1 MNKVEFYAFLDQVA
15 KFYNVNPDAVIRGES
30 FGLEIPQA
38 ALLGQNIQQRSEFL
52 QQINVQNVL
61 NVKGN
66 KLFGAAEAP
75 ITGRHQNKRHLVN
88 LNHTQGKY
96 ELFKTDSGVIIPWEM
111 FDHFA
116 ALNTN
121 GELSDLYAKYVQTQ
135 IALDQLQIGWHGKT
149 AADETSA
156 ADLSDVNIG
165 WLALLERDKP
175 ENVLTDAVNIFG
187 DGGDYAN
194 LDELALELKQGLD
207 YRHQNRSDLVFLV
220 GADLANAESRLLSAT
235 AKLKAT
241 ERVALGSAELM
252 GSFGGMKAITP
263 PNFPAKGAAVT
274 TLSNLSIYTQGAS
287 VRRRF
292 ESNEDRMGIIDS
304 YYRMEGYVVEDN
316 GLMTAIKADA
326 VTIGEPFKKE

>member
-1 MNKVEFYAFLDQVA
+1 MNKLAFSAFLMQIAHYYKVD
-15 KFYNVNPDAVIRGES
+15 PEAVLRGES
-30 FGLEIPQA
+30 FNLEIPQA
-38 ALLGQNIQQRSEFL
+38 ALLGKNIQQRSEFL
-52 QQINVQNVL
+52 KEINVQNVL

-66 KLFGAAEAP
+66 KLFGAVEAP
-75 ITGRHQNKRHLVN
+75 ITGRHKNQRHLVN

-116 ALNTN
+116 ALNVN
-121 GELSDLYAKYVQTQ
+121 GELADLYAEYVQTQ

-149 AADETSA
+149 AEEETQA

-175 ENVLTDAVNIFG
+175 ENVLTDPINILG
-187 DGGDYAN
+187 DNGDYPN
-194 LDELALELKQGLD
+194 LDTLALELKQGLD

-220 GADLANAESRLLSAT
+220 GAELANAESRLLSAT

-252 GSFGGMKAITP
+252 GSFGGMRAITP
-263 PNFPAKGAAVT
+263 PNFPATGAAVT

-326 VTIGEPFKKE
+326 VTIGKPTE

>member
-1 MNKVEFYAFLDQVA
+1 MNKPAFYSFLTAVA
-15 KFYNVNPDAVIRGES
+15 NYYGVDPQTVLRGES
-30 FGLEIPQA
+30 FNLEIPKA
-38 ALLGQNIQQRSEFL
+38 ALLGKNIQQRSDFL
-52 QQINVQNVL
+52 KQINVQNVL

-66 KLFGAAEAP
+66 KLFGAAEAA
-75 ITGRHQNKRHLVN
+75 ITGRHQDKRHLVN
-88 LNHTQGKY
+88 LSHTQSTY

-116 ALNTN
+116 ALNQN
-121 GELSDLYAKYVQTQ
+121 GELGSLYAEYVQNP

-149 AADETSA
+149 VADNTTA
-156 ADLSDVNIG
+156 TDLSDVNIG

-175 ENVLTDAVNIFG
+175 ANVLTDAVNIFG
-187 DGGDYAN
+187 DGGEYAN

-207 YRHQNRSDLVFLV
+207 YRHQNRTDLVFLV
-220 GADLANAESRLLSAT
+220 GADLANAESRFLSKA

-241 ERVALGSAELM
+241 ERVALGSTELT
-252 GSFGGMKAITP
+252 GSFGGMTAITP

-274 TLSNLSIYTQGAS
+274 TLKNLSIYTQGAS

-316 GLMTAIKADA
+316 GLMTAIKAES
-326 VTIGEPFKKE
+326 VTIGEPTV